1 MIIMF
6 LLYLLLLVLIFFE
19 LKILEITILNKASN
33 NLKNKILVTF
43 FLNKI
48 MAILLDVEILG

>member
-33 NLKNKILVTF
+33 NLKKDIN
-43 FLNKI
+43 
-48 MAILLDVEILG
+48 